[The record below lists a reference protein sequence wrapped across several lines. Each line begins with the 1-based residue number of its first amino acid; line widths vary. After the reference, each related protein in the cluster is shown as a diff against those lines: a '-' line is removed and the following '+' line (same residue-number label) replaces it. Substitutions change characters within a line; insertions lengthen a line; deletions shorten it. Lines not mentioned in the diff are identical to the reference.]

1 MNIINNISLKA
12 SLIIFFINEVIAL
25 VFLKEEI
32 EMKDRDAAQTT
43 GNSYAQSLT
52 QIHLN
57 KSL

>member
-1 MNIINNISLKA
+1 MNIINTISLKA

-25 VFLKEEI
+25 VFLNEEI
-32 EMKDRDAAQTT
+32 EMKDRDA
-43 GNSYAQSLT
+43 AQSLT

>member
-32 EMKDRDAAQTT
+32 EMLHRPQV
-43 GNSYAQSLT
+43 
-52 QIHLN
+52 IHTHNLLL
-57 KSL
+57 KFI